1 MIRTNTQR
9 ADWRALTVVAAMFG
23 LMACGGGSSARD
35 EAVDRAVE
43 DGLSREVAECLVDG
57 VADAFGEEAL
67 AEDFEG
73 SPEQLDETFEIMDGC
88 LFGE

>member
-1 MIRTNTQR
+1 MVRTHTQR
-9 ADWRALTVVAAMFG
+9 ADWRALTIDAAKITQK
-23 LMACGGGSSARD
+23 AIGGGSSARD

-57 VADAFGEEAL
+57 VADEFGEEAL
-67 AEDFEG
+67 AEDYEG
-73 SPEQLDETFEIMDGC
+73 TPDQLDRVFEITDGC